1 MNDKT
6 EQDRAT
12 PSDESRDWFECDDGW
27 GPLITELEDK
37 LKALS
42 PDYTVSQV
50 KEEFGGLRYYASPG
64 DVDEETSEQFYG
76 LIREAEAKSYEICE
90 RCGQPGR
97 LSRRGKAGWYKT
109 LCTAC
114 SGELNFEPV
123 RDDEGSAPG

>member
-1 MNDKT
+1 MD
-6 EQDRAT
+6 DRNEESQNT
-12 PSDESRDWFECDDGW
+12 LDEPSSWFECDDGW
-27 GPLITELEDK
+27 ATLIAELEAK

-50 KEEFGGLRYYASPG
+50 KEKFGGLRYYASPG

-76 LIREAEAKSYEICE
+76 LIREAEARSYEICE

-97 LSRRGKAGWYKT
+97 FSRRGKAGWYKT

-123 RDDEGSAPG
+123 GDDGGSAPA